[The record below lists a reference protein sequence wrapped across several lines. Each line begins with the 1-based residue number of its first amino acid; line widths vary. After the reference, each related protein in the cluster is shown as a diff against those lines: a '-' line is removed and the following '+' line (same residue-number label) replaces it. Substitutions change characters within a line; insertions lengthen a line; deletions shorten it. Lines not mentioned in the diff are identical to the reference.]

1 MFNLISNEQVIINNL
16 ILNSMII
23 VLVITLAVLLLVVVV
38 GVNLI
43 VLLTAALLSKLNI
56 GKAMTGK
63 SKFADA
69 TQRWGM
75 LRNPEPRKRKLL
87 LELQAEL

>member
-1 MFNLISNEQVIINNL
+1 MFNLFSNEQLIINNL
-16 ILNSMII
+16 ILVSIII
-23 VLVITLAVLLLVVVV
+23 VLVITLAVLLLDVVV

-56 GKAMTGK
+56 GNAMIGK

-69 TQRWGM
+69 VQRWGK
-75 LRNPEPRKRKLL
+75 LRNPERMKRKLL
-87 LELQAEL
+87 LELRAEL